1 MAELLI
7 AVIGAAIG
15 IAAVSVELIRRG
27 GIESPAIA
35 GTALATLV
43 LLAALSA
50 ATHLHPPTGDPW
62 LLFRAGAFVAA
73 SVSLTALAV
82 SIGTAAA
89 RSSARSRRVER
100 LAEEL
105 VGISEAGAVES
116 TFANLLADDS
126 VEIRFP
132 SGDRLIDSAG
142 RLAEFGAAPHRT
154 RVEIRRGGAP
164 VAYLE
169 ADADRADLRAI
180 TDGFGSAA
188 RIAMDNERWG
198 ADPRAPRGASGVPGA
213 HRGGR
218 RSSAAA
224 NGAGSA
230 RRRPV
235 RAGRAAV
242 RAHRKG
248 TVDRL

>member
-1 MAELLI
+1 MLWVAYGATTICAAAILLTRNSFYDVRCWEDCAVPPVITGVPLLLTGLGSMAELLI

-132 SGDRLIDSAG
+132 SG
-142 RLAEFGAAPHRT
+142 
-154 RVEIRRGGAP
+154 
-164 VAYLE
+164 
-169 ADADRADLRAI
+169 
-180 TDGFGSAA
+180 
-188 RIAMDNERWG
+188 
-198 ADPRAPRGASGVPGA
+198 
-213 HRGGR
+213 
-218 RSSAAA
+218 
-224 NGAGSA
+224 
-230 RRRPV
+230 
-235 RAGRAAV
+235 
-242 RAHRKG
+242 
-248 TVDRL
+248 